1 MARPGGGPGG
11 PGGPGTGS
19 WTLSELR
26 LGARA
31 PLGRVRRGVRCVTQ
45 MLALP
50 PPQWVVLVF
59 CARSAKQSNHRT
71 GRPGAL
77 KLDSQIVLE
86 TRVGPV
92 QRSKEQETTAVLHR

>member
-50 PPQWVVLVF
+50 PPPSGLF
-59 CARSAKQSNHRT
+59 LFFAPGRQSKATT
-71 GRPGAL
+71 G
-77 KLDSQIVLE
+77 LE
-86 TRVGPV
+86 G
-92 QRSKEQETTAVLHR
+92 QER